1 MSYCNAKLMCLFNFV
16 NVVLSMQEHVPD
28 EGPRDAAAL
37 LSRPGEGLVGG
48 TRHHK
53 KGLQVIFFFTEI
65 CSRKEALLM
74 LYMYCLEFAYLIPD
88 SDQEPDFYG
97 KKLNGS
103 WKNQFFPF
111 KQILPR

>member
-1 MSYCNAKLMCLFNFV
+1 MRRKKGGQIWPMAMYYPGHLGGSSLGINRQKMSYCNAKLMCLFNFL

-53 KGLQVIFFFTEI
+53 KGLQVKFV
-65 CSRKEALLM
+65 
-74 LYMYCLEFAYLIPD
+74 
-88 SDQEPDFYG
+88 FY
-97 KKLNGS
+97 
-103 WKNQFFPF
+103 
-111 KQILPR
+111 